1 MNSSFFLHWY
11 VASYL
16 MLGGVTQNCFLQSTR
31 TAPKNPC
38 KLSSHTASTSHWTTG
53 QRYNHI
59 RRCSLYFCAGFI
71 WTDVK
76 KYWHVIILFNCLK
89 HIFIISYIQRHTH
102 TLSGFCACVCRI
114 HDLPADVGKS
124 HRYPLWNS
132 PHISRLSLED
142 QKGITSQYILLSR
155 KPHACSSV
163 HAHTLKA
170 HQPKRLWIINVNNNQ
185 YCMSA

>member
-16 MLGGVTQNCFLQSTR
+16 MLGGATQNCFLQSTR

-38 KLSSHTASTSHWTTG
+38 KLSSHTASISHWTTG

-102 TLSGFCACVCRI
+102 THFQDSVHVYVGFMIC
-114 HDLPADVGKS
+114 LPMWENPADILFGS
-124 HRYPLWNS
+124 LLTSQDS
-132 PHISRLSLED
+132 PSS
-142 QKGITSQYILLSR
+142 SQYILLSR
-155 KPHACSSV
+155 KPDACSSV

>member
-31 TAPKNPC
+31 TAPKTPANS
-38 KLSSHTASTSHWTTG
+38 LHTQPPSPTEQLDRDITTSEDVH
-53 QRYNHI
+53 YI
-59 RRCSLYFCAGFI
+59 CAGFI

-124 HRYPLWNS
+124 RRYPLWNS

-155 KPHACSSV
+155 KPDACSSV